1 VSGSRSTFK
10 GSSGPA
16 DNADMD
22 NALDVRLDPRWWR
35 RKVIVVVLLIAIL
48 AAAAVISLRPAPD
61 EHATDPEMAGP
72 PPGLSPIATG
82 TLDGI
87 AWRQFAW
94 LTPGGSICLHFS
106 AGATMTDCGRWNHDA
121 SPFAMVDGDSPIT
134 DGQQAA
140 STTVIQGVLSPAV
153 TSVRVVEP
161 AGAHA
166 VATLATCPCLAGMTY
181 ELPVFMLP
189 LTSHQTAVASNG
201 RYVVIAAF
209 DNKTELGRVRIPVL
223 NLGYCGRDKCK

>member
-1 VSGSRSTFK
+1 
-10 GSSGPA
+10 
-16 DNADMD
+16 MD
-22 NALDVRLDPRWWR
+22 NALDVRMDPRWWR
-35 RKVIVVVLLIAIL
+35 SRAIVVVLVVAIL
-48 AAAAVISLRPAPD
+48 AAAAAFFSLWPAPD
-61 EHATDPEMAGP
+61 KHASDPEMAGP
-72 PPGLSPIATG
+72 PPGLSPLATG

-87 AWRQFAW
+87 AWKQFAW

-106 AGATMTDCGRWNHDA
+106 AGPTMTDCGHWNSDA
-121 SPFAMVDGDSPIT
+121 SPFGMVDGDSPIT
-134 DGQQAA
+134 DGQRAA
-140 STTVIQGVLSPAV
+140 STTAIQGVLNPAV

-189 LTSHQTAVASNG
+189 VTSHQTAVASNG

-209 DNKTELGRVRIPVL
+209 DHKTELGRVRFQS
-223 NLGYCGRDKCK
+223 

>member
-1 VSGSRSTFK
+1 
-10 GSSGPA
+10 
-16 DNADMD
+16 MD
-22 NALDVRLDPRWWR
+22 NALDVRMDPRWWR
-35 RKVIVVVLLIAIL
+35 RKVIGVVLLIAIL
-48 AAAAVISLRPAPD
+48 AAAAAAVISLRPAPD
-61 EHATDPEMAGP
+61 ERATDPEMTGP
-72 PPGLSPIATG
+72 PPGLSPVATG

-106 AGATMTDCGRWNHDA
+106 AGATMTDCGHSNIDA
-121 SPFAMVDGDSPIT
+121 SPFAMVNGDSPIT
-134 DGQQAA
+134 DGQRAA
-140 STTVIQGVLSPAV
+140 STTVIQGVLKPAV

-166 VATLATCPCLAGMTY
+166 VATLATCPCLAGTTY

-209 DNKTELGRVRIPVL
+209 DHTTELGRVRIPVL
-223 NLGYCGRDKCK
+223 NLGYCGRDECK